1 MEGLTYLKI
10 RKAVE
15 EAFPQTCDCD
25 YTKLTPDRLLTI
37 IHDSLKNAG
46 LLENENLKKIGDLF
60 YQIRKIQENVY
71 QRKSAVVGV
80 SESKTFD
87 QNNYFLVSQVLQMK
101 NKIMRYFIDEI
112 HLYGRT
118 EVKKDRITNYT
129 PKFGANDE
137 IEVLISREAILEY
150 ISKAFIL
157 TKEDNDGLYIDVIRQ
172 ELKKDIFYHFGI
184 LDDDDVLSDLI
195 DKCIDEA
202 KISAS
207 TYTGKYNPEYGYEGV
222 KVDNV
227 IFSNQLE
234 KKIPELVD
242 EIERITKKAYERK
255 LEQDQK
261 EEENKPQGLIVDTV
275 PLPRREGDHE
285 TFLALGSAMDWPDE
299 QTTNEETKE
308 TKNED
313 TPESD
318 LLAQAKEKLKRMEES
333 AKKQAE
339 LIKTLEEMEKE
350 INAAK
355 NRLAEME
362 EKRKKIIT
370 ELQNLQSTGEDKGR
384 K

>member
-37 IHDSLKNAG
+37 IHESLKNAG
-46 LLENENLKKIGDLF
+46 LLENEDKVKIGDLF
-60 YQIRKIQENVY
+60 YQIRKIQESVF

-101 NKIMRYFIDEI
+101 NKVMRYFTDKRS
-112 HLYGRT
+112 LYGRA

-129 PKFGANDE
+129 PKFGTNDE
-137 IEVLISREAILEY
+137 IEVLISREAILDY

-157 TKEDNDGLYIDVIRQ
+157 TKEDIDGLHIDVLRQ
-172 ELKKDIFYHFGI
+172 ELKKDILYHFGI
-184 LDDDDVLSDLI
+184 LDDDHVLSDLI
-195 DKCIDEA
+195 DKCIYVA
-202 KISAS
+202 KNSAS
-207 TYTGKYNPEYGYEGV
+207 TYIGKYNPEYGYDGV
-222 KVDNV
+222 KVDNE

-234 KKIPELVD
+234 KEIPELVD

-261 EEENKPQGLIVDTV
+261 EQQNKPQGLIVDTV
-275 PLPRREGDHE
+275 PLPRREGEHE

-299 QTTNEETKE
+299 QATKEETKE
-308 TKNED
+308 TKKED
-313 TPESD
+313 TPESE
-318 LLAQAKEKLKRMEES
+318 LLAQAKEKLRKMEES

-362 EKRKKIIT
+362 EKRKNIIA
-370 ELQNLQSTGEDKGR
+370 ELQNLQSTGENKGR
-384 K
+384 N

>member
-112 HLYGRT
+112 HLYGRVQ
-118 EVKKDRITNYT
+118 VKNDRITNYT

-157 TKEDNDGLYIDVIRQ
+157 TKEDIDGLYIDVIRQ

-202 KISAS
+202 RNSAS

-222 KVDNV
+222 KVDNI
-227 IFSNQLE
+227 IFSNQL
-234 KKIPELVD
+234 KKEVSDIVD
-242 EIERITKKAYERK
+242 EIERITKKAYENK

>member
-101 NKIMRYFIDEI
+101 NKIMSYFIDDI

-157 TKEDNDGLYIDVIRQ
+157 TKEDIDGLYIDVIRQ

-318 LLAQAKEKLKRMEES
+318 LLAQAKEKLKKMEES

>member
-112 HLYGRT
+112 HLYGRA

-157 TKEDNDGLYIDVIRQ
+157 TKEDIDGLYIDVIRQ

-202 KISAS
+202 RNSAS